1 MIEVTD
7 LSLALGGRLLLDR
20 VDLQVLPGETYALL
34 GPSGCGKSS
43 LARLLSGLLPGR
55 PAARETLAA
64 RSAAGARWAGA
75 ARVCGTDMLAAGPR
89 RLRRLSGR
97 AIGLVVQ
104 GLGDA
109 LNPHLT
115 VAGHVAEMLA
125 VHGGDGR
132 SVCEICLDHDLPEGL
147 HHRYPAHLSGGE
159 IQRVLLAL
167 ALIPRPRVL
176 ILDEPTASLDPAS
189 RDRALRSLARR
200 AQERAQI
207 LITHDRDLAARF
219 ADRAGWLEDGRLR
232 PGLPARRPPAT
243 ARCDAA
249 ASASCLA
256 GAPARLRL
264 RGVGHAVGSRCLF
277 DGVSLTVASGG
288 CATVCGPSGSGK
300 STLARLAAGLIA
312 PQQGE
317 VAVVDAARD
326 GGHGCQA
333 MPPRA
338 ACALVSQHPHRAM
351 PPHFTVR
358 EVLAEVLQAP
368 ERRPARV
375 WPWPRRAARA
385 AMDDRIV
392 RLLTQVGL
400 PVAADFL
407 GRRVGV
413 LSGGEAQRL
422 AIARALARAPAF
434 LVADEPTAALD
445 ADTRD
450 QIVRL
455 LADLVRRGAGL
466 LLVTHDPVVAATL
479 GGVRHTLDA
488 GVLMRLPDGERRGPA
503 PASRPGAGAGVAS
516 GRAEH
521 G

>member
-7 LSLALGGRLLLDR
+7 LSLAIGGRLLLDR
-20 VDLQVLPGETYALL
+20 VDLRVSPGETYALL

-43 LARLLSGLLPGR
+43 LARLLTGLLPGR
-55 PAARETLAA
+55 PAARETLAG
-64 RSAAGARWAGA
+64 RPAAGARWAGS
-75 ARVCGTDMLAAGPR
+75 ARVCDTDMLAAGPR
-89 RLRRLSGR
+89 RLRRLYGR

-125 VHGGDGR
+125 VHGSDGR
-132 SVCEICLDHDLPEGL
+132 SVREICLDYDLPEVL
-147 HHRYPAHLSGGE
+147 HDRYPAHLSGGE

-200 AQERAQI
+200 AEERAQI

-219 ADRAGWLEDGRLR
+219 AARAGWLENGRLQ

-243 ARCDAA
+243 VLRDVAGFAPCR
-249 ASASCLA
+249 A
-256 GAPARLRL
+256 GATARLRL
-264 RGVGHAVGSRCLF
+264 QAVSHAVGNRCLF
-277 DGVSLTVASGG
+277 DGVSITIASGG

-317 VAVVDAARD
+317 VTVLEGEEGSGKGR
-326 GGHGCQA
+326 HLTL
-333 MPPRA
+333 PRA

-351 PPHFTVR
+351 APHFTVR

-375 WPWPRRAARA
+375 WPWPSRAARA
-385 AMDDRIV
+385 ATDDRIA

-400 PVAADFL
+400 PVAVDFL
-407 GRRVGV
+407 GRRVAV

-466 LLVTHDPVVAATL
+466 LLVTHDPAVAATL
-479 GGVRHTLDA
+479 GGARHTLA
-488 GVLMRLPDGERRGPA
+488 GGVLMRLPDGERRGPV